1 MDYPWGISR
10 QKEACF
16 FAFGNNAK
24 PRRHSIG
31 VPGKKLSKSLG
42 KKLLERVVL
51 ARFQIALTWPVYVR
65 KNYGVKTT
73 STKAANMLK

>member
-31 VPGKKLSKSLG
+31 VPRKKLPKSFG
-42 KKLLERVVL
+42 KKLLECVVL
-51 ARFQIALTWPVYVR
+51 LGFQVSP
-65 KNYGVKTT
+65 
-73 STKAANMLK
+73 S